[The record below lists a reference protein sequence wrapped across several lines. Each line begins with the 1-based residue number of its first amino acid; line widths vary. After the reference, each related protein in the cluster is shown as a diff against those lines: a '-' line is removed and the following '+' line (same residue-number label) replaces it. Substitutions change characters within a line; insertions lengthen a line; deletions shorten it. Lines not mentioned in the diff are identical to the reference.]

1 MKLRNTVGKEF
12 LNSVSHSFLLLN
24 SKLEQF
30 ACLQDAARKINA
42 VINGTPS
49 VGDKSFSRIE
59 NAVTNAL
66 QYSQSVADAVTEFFL
81 LHKSATDEIS
91 KIPNLDER
99 LILEYR
105 YLAFKSW
112 SEISAIMHISLRYL
126 YKLHGH
132 ALESLEKIS
141 ADGDK
146 STQKGTKDIL
156 TDSI

>member
-1 MKLRNTVGKEF
+1 MRLKNTGGKEF
-12 LNSVSHSFLLLN
+12 LNSVSRSFLLLN
-24 SKLEQF
+24 CKLEQL

-59 NAVTNAL
+59 SAVTNAL
-66 QYSQSVADAVTEFFL
+66 QYSQSVADAVTDFIQ
-81 LHKSATDEIS
+81 LHRMAADEIS
-91 KIPNLDER
+91 NLPNLDER

-126 YKLHGH
+126 YKIHGN
-132 ALESLEKIS
+132 ALESLEKIL

-146 STQKGTKDIL
+146 RAQKGTKDTL
-156 TDSI
+156 TDSV